1 MADKTI
7 GELPAVTS
15 LDGDSLFVAQ
25 QQGQAVK
32 VSGSQLIQFAND
44 ETAEQVQIATEA
56 AQQAQQA
63 AQQATQAVSQIG
75 TAAEDTQANAQAAQ
89 EAKEAAEAAQ
99 GKAEDAQ
106 ESIENLSVSAET
118 LPPDQEATVEKTV
131 SPDGVVSLAF
141 GIPQG
146 EQGMGLTIS
155 GYYDTLEALQQAHPT
170 GTAGE
175 TYGVGTAEPYDI
187 YIWDGAG
194 SVWKNNG
201 KLQGA
206 QGPQGATG
214 PQGPQGEPGPQG
226 PQGETGA
233 TGPAGPQGKQGP
245 QGEPG
250 ATGPQGPAGPEGP
263 QGPQGP
269 EGPAATTMPASGITG
284 TLQLTQGG
292 TGVTSLNDLKE
303 LLGMGDIG
311 NVVVGTYTGNA
322 SASETTLHTIN
333 LGFRPSFVWI
343 GILNLDDT
351 DANTVPWYE
360 DIDEVGDKGSRRVSG
375 YCFDSHPDYSRD
387 ETLGSNVETL
397 EIIATGFRVRNARD
411 SNSSGTRRYFTY
423 FNSSN
428 FDYFY
433 LAVR

>member
-56 AQQAQQA
+56 AQA
-63 AQQATQAVSQIG
+63 ALESQNA
-75 TAAEDTQANAQAAQ
+75 AAESVTDAKAAAAKYPYVGGNNHWYVYNAQSGQ
-89 EAKEAAEAAQ
+89 F
-99 GKAEDAQ
+99 EDTG
-106 ESIENLSVSAET
+106 VSAVGPIGPEGPT
-118 LPPDQEATVEKTV
+118 GPEGPQ
-131 SPDGVVSLAF
+131 G
-141 GIPQG
+141 PQG

-155 GYYDTLEALQQAHPT
+155 GYYDTLEALQQAQPT

-175 TYGVGTAEPYDI
+175 AYGVGTAEPYDI
-187 YIWDGAG
+187 YIWDGVG
-194 SVWKNNG
+194 GVWKNNG

-233 TGPAGPQGKQGP
+233 TGPAGQQGEQGP

-303 LLGMGDIG
+303 LLGLGDIG

-360 DIDEVGDKGSRRVSG
+360 DTDDVGDKDNQRLSG
-375 YCFDSHPDYSRD
+375 YCFDGYPDYSRD

-411 SNSSGTRRYFTY
+411 SNSSGSRRYFTY
-423 FNSSN
+423 FNRSN